1 MSGVVHR
8 QRHNT
13 TTGPSL
19 GHVRQIVVSWLG
31 LILLALNILGAGIL
45 PAQAEG
51 STPLFAQELLGDRI
65 MICTAAGMV
74 AMDRDGN
81 IIDTQG
87 PSSGYTGFCAYCLP
101 LMHGDAAAPAS
112 IVTIQPPA
120 IAAQEPV
127 LIPAATQTVVSTSLR
142 GAATPQAPPAI

>member
-1 MSGVVHR
+1 M
-8 QRHNT
+8 
-13 TTGPSL
+13 
-19 GHVRQIVVSWLG
+19 VVSWLG
-31 LILLALNILGAGIL
+31 LILLALNILGAGAL

-51 STPLFAQELLGDRI
+51 GTPLFAQELLGDRI

-87 PSSGYTGFCAYCLP
+87 PSSGYTGFCVYCLP
-101 LMHGDAAAPAS
+101 LMHGDAATPVPA
-112 IVTIQPPA
+112 VAVQPPA
-120 IAAQEPV
+120 VPVQEPV
-127 LIPAATQTVVSTSLR
+127 PVPTATQTVASASLR